1 MHRSPLDKPP
11 TTMMVPFA
19 FQVACFAQLPTGK
32 AHRQPRD
39 TALDGF
45 TPDAYWN
52 TGDNAVAQSLHPVLV
67 MANRARHSPRGM
79 QFGDLTLV
87 HDDAVIAGRYRRR
100 QAGMDLRVL
109 PLEFRVQ
116 ERLG

>member
-45 TPDAYWN
+45 TPDAYLEHRVI
-52 TGDNAVAQSLHPVLV
+52 VAQVH
-67 MANRARHSPRGM
+67 RALEPAQVRVEQSI
-79 QFGDLTLV
+79 TLV
-87 HDDAVIAGRYRRR
+87 HDDLHAAAVGVR
-100 QAGMDLRVL
+100 
-109 PLEFRVQ
+109 LE
-116 ERLG
+116 

>member
-32 AHRQPRD
+32 AHSQPRD

-52 TGDNAVAQSLHPVLV
+52 TG
-67 MANRARHSPRGM
+67 
-79 QFGDLTLV
+79 
-87 HDDAVIAGRYRRR
+87 
-100 QAGMDLRVL
+100 
-109 PLEFRVQ
+109 
-116 ERLG
+116 